1 MAILAWTPHPT
12 AVPAAVRASWDT
24 QQRPSYNPNAP
35 RKLKPNPNLKP
46 SRTVTLTTRTDP
58 SVFDVLKRPTQEVTP
73 VKVDMDESYMGY
85 ERWLPTP
92 PKVEKPRS
100 VFNAATLAYIGDCI
114 YELYTRRHFLF
125 PPLSIEEYNDRV
137 TSVVRCEAQ
146 DALLQ
151 ELLNDSFLSNDERNV
166 LRWGKNI
173 SSSKTRTKKRAG
185 AAVYNRASSLETLI
199 GYLYLTNVNRLEKL
213 MVKLGFSTGAST
225 EMILKEVNGAKPVQ

>member
-1 MAILAWTPHPT
+1 MAILTWTPPSPV
-12 AVPAAVRASWDT
+12 AVTASWDT

-35 RKLKPNPNLKP
+35 RKLKPTPNLKP
-46 SRTVTLTTRTDP
+46 SPPITLPTRTDP
-58 SVFDVLKRPTQEVTP
+58 SVFDILKRPTQEVTP
-73 VKVDMDESYMGY
+73 VKVDLDDTYLGY

-114 YELYTRRHFLF
+114 YELYARRHFLY

-151 ELLNDSFLSNDERNV
+151 ELLNVSFLSNTERLV
-166 LRWGKNI
+166 
-173 SSSKTRTKKRAG
+173 
-185 AAVYNRASSLETLI
+185 V
-199 GYLYLTNVNRLEKL
+199 
-213 MVKLGFSTGAST
+213 
-225 EMILKEVNGAKPVQ
+225 

>member
-1 MAILAWTPHPT
+1 MAILTWTPPPT
-12 AVPAAVRASWDT
+12 AVPAAVTASWDT

-46 SRTVTLTTRTDP
+46 SPTVTLTTRTDP
-58 SVFDVLKRPTQEVTP
+58 SVFDILKQ
-73 VKVDMDESYMGY
+73 
-85 ERWLPTP
+85 
-92 PKVEKPRS
+92 
-100 VFNAATLAYIGDCI
+100 
-114 YELYTRRHFLF
+114 
-125 PPLSIEEYNDRV
+125 YNDRV

-151 ELLNDSFLSNDERNV
+151 ELLDDSFLSNDERNV